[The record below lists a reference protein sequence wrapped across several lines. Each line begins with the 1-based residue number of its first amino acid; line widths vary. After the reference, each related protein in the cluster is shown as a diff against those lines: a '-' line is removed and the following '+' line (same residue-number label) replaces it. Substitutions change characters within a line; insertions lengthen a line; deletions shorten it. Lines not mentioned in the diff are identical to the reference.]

1 MISKQVLLGSALV
14 LGGGVTFFALA
25 KNDKPVQE
33 PVAKTAQAPQ
43 IAKPTVQPLTAD
55 VATEER
61 LLAQKQK
68 EREAHTRQ
76 MQKQTEQL
84 LAEQQKARL
93 NALNKA
99 NAENGS
105 EAVLPADKAAKSE
118 LIALPTVQTRP
129 EAVEAARQAEEAKR
143 LAEEA
148 KKAELAKKAAEAS
161 LPKKPEES
169 KKSVTNTNEADKKK
183 ADETKRLEEK
193 KAEERRQ
200 AAKKAEEAKRAELKN
215 AQNKK
220 SDTNAR
226 DSKAGKSG
234 QYQVQAGET
243 WLGIANRH
251 GVSVAALTQANGM
264 STGDTIREGQTLK
277 IPSGSQTSRTK
288 DNKAA
293 WAKNQTKQEQNAKK
307 AEAKKV
313 EVKKAEAKK
322 AETKKTETKKGEEKK
337 SDKKSDDKKQNIKS
351 DVRANKS
358 GKDQNPHLAGRYTVQ
373 VAITPDRAK
382 VDKLVKQYRAA
393 GYTVNTSN
401 TSRGTRVLIGGA
413 KNADAAKALRSKVA
427 NDSRVN
433 SDGAFI
439 HKVE

>member
-33 PVAKTAQAPQ
+33 PVVKTAQAPQ

-169 KKSVTNTNEADKKK
+169 KKSATNTNETDKKK
-183 ADETKRLEEK
+183 ADEAKRLEEK
-193 KAEERRQ
+193 RAEERRQ
-200 AAKKAEEAKRAELKN
+200 AAKKAEEAKRAEVKN
-215 AQNKK
+215 AQTKK

-234 QYQVQAGET
+234 HYQVQAGET

-264 STGDTIREGQTLK
+264 SAGDIIREGQTLK
-277 IPSGSQTSRTK
+277 IPSGSQASRTK
-288 DNKAA
+288 DNK
-293 WAKNQTKQEQNAKK
+293 KNQTKQEQNAKK
-307 AEAKKV
+307 AEAKKT
-313 EVKKAEAKK
+313 ETKKAESKK
-322 AETKKTETKKGEEKK
+322 VETKKGEEKK

-351 DVRANKS
+351 DVRTNKS

-401 TSRGTRVLIGGA
+401 TSRGTRVLIGGS
-413 KNADAAKALRSKVA
+413 KSADAAKALRSKVA

>member
-33 PVAKTAQAPQ
+33 PVVKTAQAPQ

-148 KKAELAKKAAEAS
+148 KKAEPAKKAAEAS

-169 KKSVTNTNEADKKK
+169 KKSATNTNEADKKK
-183 ADETKRLEEK
+183 ADEAKRLEEK
-193 KAEERRQ
+193 RAEERRQ
-200 AAKKAEEAKRAELKN
+200 AAKKTEEAKRAEVKN

-264 STGDTIREGQTLK
+264 SAGDIIREGQTLK
-277 IPSGSQTSRTK
+277 IPSGSQASRTK
-288 DNKAA
+288 DNK
-293 WAKNQTKQEQNAKK
+293 KNQTKQEQNAKK

-313 EVKKAEAKK
+313 EAKKAEA
-322 AETKKTETKKGEEKK
+322 KKGEEKK

-351 DVRANKS
+351 DVRTNKS

-413 KNADAAKALRSKVA
+413 KSADAAKALRSKVA

>member
-33 PVAKTAQAPQ
+33 PVVKTGQAPQ

-105 EAVLPADKAAKSE
+105 ESVLPADKAAKSE

-169 KKSVTNTNEADKKK
+169 KKSATNTNEADKKK
-183 ADETKRLEEK
+183 ADEAKRLEEK
-193 KAEERRQ
+193 RAEERRQ
-200 AAKKAEEAKRAELKN
+200 AAKKAEEAKRAEVKN

-264 STGDTIREGQTLK
+264 STGDIIREGQTLK
-277 IPSGSQTSRTK
+277 IPSGSQASRTK

-307 AEAKKV
+307 AEAKKT
-313 EVKKAEAKK
+313 ETKKAESKK
-322 AETKKTETKKGEEKK
+322 VETKKGEEKK

-413 KNADAAKALRSKVA
+413 KSADAAKALRSKVA